1 MYYHTGSASK
11 YQNIYKTQIHKYSDH
26 RTYKIDSV
34 NVYLQQ
40 TSLKSSTNLL
50 SAFCKTISPISKTA
64 YFNWQNDFLAK
75 KMKDKINEDFNESK
89 EGSEE
94 EELRNLYAQ
103 FIEENKEV
111 LQDLNKI
118 N

>member
-1 MYYHTGSASK
+1 
-11 YQNIYKTQIHKYSDH
+11 
-26 RTYKIDSV
+26 
-34 NVYLQQ
+34 
-40 TSLKSSTNLL
+40 
-50 SAFCKTISPISKTA
+50 
-64 YFNWQNDFLAK
+64 
-75 KMKDKINEDFNESK
+75 MKDKINEDFNESK